1 MEKAK
6 DKYSDKTIT
15 FLSGKMT
22 GRLQADAMDTYNW
35 LKVRDKKIA
44 LEFLKKMNFVDK
56 YFEKKEKENVKFGLG
71 KLTYE
76 TEDKKKRVPPFLSKW
91 WENRK
96 QVTAKHHRKNTT

>member
-56 YFEKKEKENVKFGLG
+56 YFEKKEVAAQDG
-71 KLTYE
+71 KQE
-76 TEDKKKRVPPFLSKW
+76 IKREPEPRQDQKRDNS
-91 WENRK
+91 
-96 QVTAKHHRKNTT
+96 